1 MLLRERR
8 TPNAQRPMPNQ
19 NGRAR
24 ETDGRAAEMK
34 NGRLSDLS
42 LSRYV
47 RRNVNRLF
55 AVSHR
60 RNRTSC

>member
-1 MLLRERR
+1 M
-8 TPNAQRPMPNQ
+8 A
-19 NGRAR
+19 GRA
-24 ETDGRAAEMK
+24 TDGRAAEMK
-34 NGRLSDLS
+34 NGRLSDPS
-42 LSRYV
+42 LPSGYV